1 MTKIFI
7 DPGHGGRDPGAVA
20 NGMQE
25 KELALQIGL
34 RMRDILLNEYDGVQ
48 VRMSRDRDVFV
59 SLEDRARMANNWG
72 ADYFVSIHHNAGG
85 GTGFESFIHTSQ
97 ASRTVA
103 LRNVVHDEIMRM
115 LSGVRDRGKKAAN
128 FAVLRLTRM
137 PAVLTEN
144 LFVDNANDA
153 RLLRDSAFLDRIAR
167 GHVNGLAKAFGLKK
181 KQKPQPK
188 AQTQPQGNVMY
199 RVVTGSFADRANA
212 EKRVAELKKAGF
224 DSFIDVY
231 RP

>member
-20 NGMQE
+20 NGLQE
-25 KELALQIGL
+25 KALALQIGL
-34 RMRDILLNEYDGVQ
+34 QMRDILRNEYDSVQ
-48 VRMSRDRDVFV
+48 VRMSRDRDVF
-59 SLEDRARMANNWG
+59 LDLNERARMANDWG
-72 ADYFVSIHHNAGG
+72 ADYFVSVHINAGG
-85 GTGFESFIHTSQ
+85 GTGFESFVHTSQ

-115 LSGVRDRGKKAAN
+115 LNSVRDRGKKAAN

-137 PAVLTEN
+137 PAILTEN
-144 LFVDNANDA
+144 LFVDHPEDA
-153 RLLRDSAFLDRIAR
+153 RRLRDPNFLALIAR
-167 GHVNGLAKAFGLKK
+167 GHAEGIAKAFGLKK

-188 AQTQPQGNVMY
+188 VQTQPQGNVMY